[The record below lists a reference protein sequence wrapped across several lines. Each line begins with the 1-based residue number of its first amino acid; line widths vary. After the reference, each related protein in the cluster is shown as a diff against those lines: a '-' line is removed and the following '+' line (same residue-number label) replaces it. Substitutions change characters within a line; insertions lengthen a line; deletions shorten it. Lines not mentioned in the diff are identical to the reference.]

1 MLGLMLSQTKTR
13 RIRHA
18 RRVLC
23 WTVLAFVALQA
34 AASVKYPDRLT
45 KRFNEIDLVQVPSL
59 AESIVQWQVSN
70 LYDDIGPMDV
80 VFFGDSSCLMGVMP
94 RVVEE
99 ETGLRCW
106 NFGTLGWLSTDGH
119 ADLLQLFVEKHGPP
133 RLAVYYV
140 TTWPLT
146 ATQKDIE
153 TCGYFKRLREWLAED
168 ANETGAGWLER
179 LPSSKMRLWL
189 QTTISRRFVHDRD
202 RERFLNSPRGGYPSD
217 TIVHGLLKESH
228 GFMAEVATNKTEA
241 DWQEHVRTLPD
252 VPRPRLAADCLPGL
266 RRIFTLA
273 DAHGFDLIVRM
284 NPLPE
289 AFRSADADASFLHL
303 EEDLQSVA
311 ASYQRVHILSPLLR
325 YYPNRLHSTV
335 THLSE
340 VGARRNSAELADLL
354 AHYPRGLATWG
365 AAQE

>member
-1 MLGLMLSQTKTR
+1 V
-13 RIRHA
+13 A
-18 RRVLC
+18 F
-23 WTVLAFVALQA
+23 LAFQVGAGLKQTTIL
-34 AASVKYPDRLT
+34 S

-70 LYDDIGPMDV
+70 LFDDIGPMDV

-106 NFGTLGWLSTDGH
+106 NFGTLGWLSTEGH
-119 ADLLQLFVEKHGPP
+119 ADLLQLFVDKHGPP
-133 RLAVYYV
+133 RIAVYYV

-146 ATQKDIE
+146 ATHKDVE
-153 TCGYFKRLREWLAED
+153 TCGYLKRLREWLAED
-168 ANETGAGWLER
+168 TNEAGAEWLDR

-189 QTTISRRFVHDRD
+189 QTVVSRRFVRNRE

-217 TIVHGLLKESH
+217 TVVHAMLKESH
-228 GFMAEVATNKTEA
+228 GFMAEVPTGKTEA

-252 VPRPRLAADCLPGL
+252 LSQPKLATDCIAGL
-266 RRIFTLA
+266 RRMFALA
-273 DAHGFDLIVRM
+273 DARGFDLIVRM
-284 NPLPE
+284 NPMPE
-289 AFRSADADASFLHL
+289 AFRSSEAEAAFACL
-303 EEDLQSVA
+303 EEDLQALA
-311 ASYQRVHILSPLLR
+311 ASHQRVRIVSPMLR
-325 YYPNRLHSTV
+325 YYPNRMHSTV

-340 VGARRNSAELADLL
+340 AGAQRNSEELADLL
-354 AHYPRGLATWG
+354 VHYPRGLATIG